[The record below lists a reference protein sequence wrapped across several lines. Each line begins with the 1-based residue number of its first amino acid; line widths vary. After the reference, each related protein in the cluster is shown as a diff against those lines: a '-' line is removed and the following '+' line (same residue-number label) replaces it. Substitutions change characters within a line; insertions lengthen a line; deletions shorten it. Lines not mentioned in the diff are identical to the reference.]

1 MRVRIFQAGGGW
13 FLATETCQLTFHK
26 TFQEVMACAYAKI
39 GPSTDAGTAV
49 RRGEISYHG

>member
-1 MRVRIFQAGGGW
+1 MRVRIFQGGGGW

-49 RRGEISYHG
+49 RRGQISYHG